1 MTEKCHEINM
11 DNRCRICL
19 NDGNS
24 MMDIFIPE
32 ILMKIKEFT
41 ASISII
47 IDDNDNLPKNICHI
61 CLYKLDMCHEFK
73 QQLLNS
79 NKLLKNLL
87 KRRDLSNA
95 EKNTV
100 VINSN
105 DGEDLISDRDLTQL
119 GNALPQIDCHPL
131 EASTSAVTNNENLE
145 TETQSVFASTV
156 MKNKVGNSSEGQ
168 QTKLSPMKTRQLGVR
183 RTNEQRMASTQRW
196 VARKRALLAATGE
209 NDSDT
214 DSINSDAT
222 LKLLPLKRPRKSLHY
237 IDNENNQFKS
247 QSVQSELVMGDA
259 IFVVTSTLCL
269 SESPYFNQFSNNMKL
284 SLSRKNNIVTHEQ
297 QNMDIIN
304 ALQLRR
310 INSSNKDLMYD
321 RKFLERCLNIEV
333 EGTEL
338 ETLQR
343 IQFELAS
350 FVESDIKKKLID
362 EDDLCEKTDK
372 TDIKPQD
379 SLQSLEEQLKMI
391 VEKAIKKNLN
401 RSQGIKCTKMNQTTE
416 FHSNKTF
423 SAAFIKAAMNSQ
435 IFQPKVVLNRLDLKF
450 ISFVENNKN
459 MYKLTKQPLTDFSC
473 FENQVSNN
481 KSNNRNYE
489 SNAEILKTHNRSMK
503 KLQRHNSEVT
513 NLRNDNLLEKRHI
526 CGACGMSFNSKLQ
539 VEEHFIVHKK
549 KQMLL
554 QKSKKKMMRCKKC
567 HQIVEADFVKTHICE
582 SLLSK
587 HYFKCHK
594 CNTIFRTKDL
604 LLEHQKVYQTNSKVM
619 NVSNVALKSPYSCF
633 ICDKKFTNDD
643 LLKEHLQNHCN
654 DVNEEHNTIGND
666 EKLYQ
671 CAICGHALDT
681 EEKLENHVEQHLFD
695 DADDNPSLITIV
707 QTSNKKNS
715 SKIQPDV
722 IHSCFQCGEK
732 FDTNVKLALHMQ
744 VHEEEEAII
753 KWQQDGFQ
761 TQNNYYTCT
770 ICDNPFYN
778 KQELDDHLNLHN
790 NASCTCILCD
800 RPFLTLAELQSH
812 VDTH

>member
-1 MTEKCHEINM
+1 MTEKRHEIKM

-19 NDGNS
+19 NDSNG
-24 MMDIFIPE
+24 MIDIFIPE
-32 ILMKIKEFT
+32 ILMKLKELT

-47 IDDNDNLPKNICHI
+47 IEDNDNLPKNICHI

-79 NKLLKNLL
+79 NKLLMDLL
-87 KRRDLSNA
+87 KRRDLSNV
-95 EKNTV
+95 EQNTV
-100 VINSN
+100 VINMN
-105 DGEDLISDRDLTQL
+105 DGEDLISDYDITQL
-119 GNALPQIDCHPL
+119 DNASPQIDCQLL
-131 EASTSAVTNNENLE
+131 EASTSAVINNENFKNE
-145 TETQSVFASTV
+145 SQSIFASTM
-156 MKNKVGNSSEGQ
+156 MKNKVGNTSEGQ

-214 DSINSDAT
+214 DSVNSDAT
-222 LKLLPLKRPRKSLHY
+222 LKLLPLKKPRKSLHY

-269 SESPYFNQFSNNMKL
+269 SESPYFNQFSNNIKL
-284 SLSRKNNIVTHEQ
+284 SLNRKNNIVTHEQ

-343 IQFELAS
+343 VQFELAS
-350 FVESDIKKKLID
+350 FIESDIKKKLID
-362 EDDLCEKTDK
+362 ENDLCESTDK
-372 TDIKPQD
+372 TDIKLQN
-379 SLQSLEEQLKMI
+379 SLQSLEQQLKI
-391 VEKAIKKNLN
+391 IIEKAIKKNLY
-401 RSQGIKCTKMNQTTE
+401 RSQGIKCGTINQTTE

-423 SAAFIKAAMNSQ
+423 PAAFIKAAMNSQ

-450 ISFVENNKN
+450 NTFEENNKN
-459 MYKLTKQPLTDFSC
+459 MYKLSKQPLTDFSSS
-473 FENQVSNN
+473 ENQVSNN
-481 KSNNRNYE
+481 KSNDRNYE
-489 SNAEILKTHNRSMK
+489 TNTEILKTYNRSIK
-503 KLQRHNSEVT
+503 KLERHSSEVI
-513 NLRNDNLLEKRHI
+513 NLHNDNLFEKRHI

-539 VEEHFIVHKK
+539 VEEHFIVHNK

-594 CNTIFRTKDL
+594 CKTVFLTKDL
-604 LLEHQKVYQTNSKVM
+604 LLKHQKVHQINSK
-619 NVSNVALKSPYSCF
+619 
-633 ICDKKFTNDD
+633 DDD
-643 LLKEHLQNHCN
+643 LLKEHLQNHCD
-654 DVNEEHNTIGND
+654 DVSEEHNTIGND
-666 EKLYQ
+666 EKMYQ

-681 EEKLENHVEQHLFD
+681 EDKLENHVEQHLFD
-695 DADDNPSLITIV
+695 DADDNPSLITID
-707 QTSNKKNS
+707 QTSNTKNS
-715 SKIQPDV
+715 NKIQPDL
-722 IHSCFQCGEK
+722 IHSCFQCDQK

-761 TQNNYYTCT
+761 MQNNYYRCT
-770 ICDNPFYN
+770 ICDNPFHN

-800 RPFLTLAELQSH
+800 RPFLTLAELQNH